1 MKKLLPRLM
10 VVVVL
15 SVPALCMANTGDY
28 YAHDRRGDRYRDDY
42 DAGPYVGLSLGQL
55 RYNEE
60 SLDTITPAAAMVTL
74 GARLSPNI
82 AIEGRIGGG
91 LGRTDVNSYGVEVR
105 SLYAG
110 YIKGIVPLSP
120 AFSIYGLG
128 GVAGVKLK
136 RDFGEEE
143 SRESGFSY
151 GVGMEFGLPRGASL
165 NVEYTRLV
173 SGNNQGYDFN
183 VDMASVGVAWRF

>member
-1 MKKLLPRLM
+1 MNKLFPRLM
-10 VVVVL
+10 GLAVL
-15 SVPALCMANTGDY
+15 TAPALCMAGSGHY
-28 YAHDRRGDRYRDDY
+28 DRDERSNRYRNDD
-42 DAGPYVGLSLGQL
+42 DTGPYVGLSIGQL

-60 SLDTITPAAAMVTL
+60 SLDTITPTAVTAII
-74 GARLSPNI
+74 GARLSPNV
-82 AIEGRIGGG
+82 AIEGRVGGG
-91 LGRTDVNSYGVEVR
+91 VGRTDVNSYGVDVR

-120 AFSIYGLG
+120 VWSIYGLG
-128 GVAGVKLK
+128 GVAGLKIK
-136 RDFGEEE
+136 RDFGQEE
-143 SRESGFSY
+143 SRDSGFSY

-173 SGNNQGYDFN
+173 TGSNQGYDYN

>member
-1 MKKLLPRLM
+1 MKKLFPRL
-10 VVVVL
+10 L
-15 SVPALCMANTGDY
+15 SAVALSLPALCLASGGDY
-28 YAHDRRGDRYRDDY
+28 RHDEY
-42 DAGPYVGLSLGQL
+42 DAGPYVGLNLGQL

-60 SLDTITPAAAMVTL
+60 SLETITPTAATVIL

-82 AIEGRIGGG
+82 AIEGRVGGG
-91 LGRTDVNSYGVEVR
+91 LGRTDVNSYGVDVR

-110 YIKGIVPLSP
+110 YIKGIVPLTP
-120 AFSIYGLG
+120 VFSIYGLG

-136 RDFGEEE
+136 RDFGQEDA
-143 SRESGFSY
+143 RESGFSY

-173 SGNNQGYDFN
+173 TGNNQGYDYN
-183 VDMASVGVAWRF
+183 LEMASVGVAWRF

>member
-1 MKKLLPRLM
+1 
-10 VVVVL
+10 
-15 SVPALCMANTGDY
+15 
-28 YAHDRRGDRYRDDY
+28 
-42 DAGPYVGLSLGQL
+42 
-55 RYNEE
+55 
-60 SLDTITPAAAMVTL
+60 MVTL

-91 LGRTDVNSYGVEVR
+91 LGRSDVNSYGVEVR
-105 SLYAG
+105 SLYAV

-120 AFSIYGLG
+120 VFSIYGLG

-143 SRESGFSY
+143 SRDSGFSY